1 MSLQRRLA
9 DLERIACLQDPVL
22 RNLLITQ
29 RYHDLSF
36 ELTRVLGPRD
46 ANWSTFACWASRTA
60 GISIRMQEIPEEFS
74 AVLQI
79 ETRLEAK
86 AEELCAKLGFVG
98 RLLIPRQNP
107 FDLARAIIVEVATQI
122 AEGNLK
128 VYAELA
134 PLFARF
140 ASEFSSPDSR
150 TRERLDEF
158 FKDFKRGRA
167 ADGGQDDL
175 KKAFDAYLQAAE
187 AEDENTKAQ
196 LILYG
201 NVMIGL
207 HEQTRLQQNIAGG
220 IDAMFSNQV
229 YDKFFAGSTWIFR
242 DLVKWVVV
250 KIMRLAEREFMDDW
264 QRFATRFMMRLSTPD
279 GHEIPLG
286 EDLPGGEF
294 PPELTTLTLAD
305 LVAFLSEYDK
315 DLATTKGSKAV
326 NWVLL
331 NDRMRF
337 IGELFRVK
345 QRNSKWFEPPF
356 TEAQRLAFEAGQL
369 PDGPLA

>member
-1 MSLQRRLA
+1 
-9 DLERIACLQDPVL
+9 
-22 RNLLITQ
+22 
-29 RYHDLSF
+29 
-36 ELTRVLGPRD
+36 
-46 ANWSTFACWASRTA
+46 
-60 GISIRMQEIPEEFS
+60 
-74 AVLQI
+74 
-79 ETRLEAK
+79 
-86 AEELCAKLGFVG
+86 
-98 RLLIPRQNP
+98 
-107 FDLARAIIVEVATQI
+107 
-122 AEGNLK
+122 
-128 VYAELA
+128 
-134 PLFARF
+134 
-140 ASEFSSPDSR
+140 
-150 TRERLDEF
+150 
-158 FKDFKRGRA
+158 
-167 ADGGQDDL
+167 
-175 KKAFDAYLQAAE
+175 
-187 AEDENTKAQ
+187 
-196 LILYG
+196 
-201 NVMIGL
+201 L